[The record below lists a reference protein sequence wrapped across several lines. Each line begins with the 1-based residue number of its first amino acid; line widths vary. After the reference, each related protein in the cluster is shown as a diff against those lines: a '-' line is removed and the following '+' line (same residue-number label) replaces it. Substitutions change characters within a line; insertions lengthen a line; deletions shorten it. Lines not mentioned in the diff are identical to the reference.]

1 VELLLFNLAMDLRHP
16 SLGFAAGWVTV
27 LASRFDHVSVIT
39 MWRGE
44 FTTPPNVEVH
54 SLGKEKGWSEPR
66 RLIEFYRLVHSVLQE
81 RRIDVCFV
89 HMAPLFAVM
98 LSPIARAKGIPILL
112 WYAHGATPRLLRVA
126 HAVSDRCITSTPAG
140 FRLPSNKLFVI
151 GQGIDTEMFRPTT
164 NTDPKYSNTAIT
176 VGRIT
181 PTKTLEETVA
191 AISLLRERDHS
202 DLRLEIFGEPLTGA
216 DQEYAKGLRRQV
228 RELKLESAVRHNGLV
243 PFDRVPA
250 CYQQGEF
257 FMNMSRNR
265 SIDKA
270 ILESMAAGCI
280 PISRNESFRAL
291 AAEHDLE
298 FLVPAPGAAGVAEAL
313 SHAMA
318 LPRAERRALSSRLR
332 TLVEEEHS
340 LSRLSRV
347 VASHLEDLVKRPR
360 VL

>member
-1 VELLLFNLAMDLRHP
+1 MNLLLFNLAMDVRHP
-16 SLGFAAGWVTV
+16 SLGFSSTWVNA
-27 LASRFDHVSVIT
+27 LAPRFDHISVIT
-39 MWRGE
+39 MWKGE
-44 FTTPPNVEVH
+44 FRTAPNTSVH

-66 RLIEFYRLVHSVLQE
+66 RLAEFYRLAQSVLHE

-98 LSPIARAKGIPILL
+98 FSPMARAKGIPMLL
-112 WYAHGATPRLLRVA
+112 WYAHGATPLMLRLA

-140 FRLPSNKLFVI
+140 FRLPSDKLFVI
-151 GQGIDTEMFRPTT
+151 GQGIDTEAFRPP
-164 NTDPKYSNTAIT
+164 TDVDPEYSNTAIS
-176 VGRIT
+176 VGRISQ
-181 PTKTLEETVA
+181 TKALEEIVA
-191 AISLLRERDHS
+191 AIALLRERDHS

-216 DQEYAKGLRRQV
+216 DQGYAEGLRHQV
-228 RELKLESAVRHNGLV
+228 RELKLESAVRHHGLV

-298 FLVPAPGAAGVAEAL
+298 FLVPAPGAAGAAEAL
-313 SHAMA
+313 SHALA

-332 TLVEEEHS
+332 TLVEEHHS